1 MVNLNKQPIILS
13 LELSQRDG
21 TVSMSNRDGAEST
34 KTVHTSSR
42 GVDTVFPTISKIAEE
57 LSISPRSIELVAVSI
72 GPGGFTGLR
81 TSVAIAKMISFST
94 GATIIPVET
103 ALVTVASLKTDK
115 GFYYVLSGV
124 KHDAFWLSKIHLQ
137 TKERCCSASISCVAE
152 LEKSINEADGVFA
165 DSFAPEALP
174 ALCLNNDVPLFNSEP
189 NAQALLRLGRELYNS
204 GVSVDPL
211 KVSPLYPRE
220 PGAVR
225 MWKELRK
232 K

>member
-1 MVNLNKQPIILS
+1 LNKQPITLS

-34 KTVHTSSR
+34 KKVQTGSR
-42 GVDTVFPTISKIAEE
+42 GVDTVFPMISKIAEE

-94 GATIIPVET
+94 GATIVPIET
-103 ALVTVASLKTDK
+103 AIVIVASSKTDK
-115 GFYYVLSGV
+115 HLYYVLSGV
-124 KHDAFWLSKIHLQ
+124 KHDTFWLSKIHLEN
-137 TKERCCSASISCVAE
+137 KEWCCSASLSCVAE
-152 LEKSINEADGVFA
+152 LEKCINEADGVFA
-165 DSFAPEALP
+165 DSFAPEVLSS
-174 ALCLNNDVPLFNSEP
+174 LCLNNDVPLFNSEP

-204 GVSVDPL
+204 GVSIDPL
-211 KVSPLYPRE
+211 KISPLYPRE
-220 PGAVR
+220 PEAVR
-225 MWKELRK
+225 MWKELHK

>member
-1 MVNLNKQPIILS
+1 MTKHPIILS

-94 GATIIPVET
+94 GATIIPIET
-103 ALVTVASLKTDK
+103 ALVTVASSKTDNHL
-115 GFYYVLSGV
+115 YYVLSGV
-124 KHDAFWLSKIHLQ
+124 KHDTFWLSKIHLEN
-137 TKERCCSASISCVAE
+137 KEWCCSASLSCVAE
-152 LEKSINEADGVFA
+152 LERSINEAAGVFA
-165 DSFAPEALP
+165 DVFAPEVLST
-174 ALCLNNDVPLFNSEP
+174 LCLNNDVPLFNSAP
-189 NAQALLRLGRELYNS
+189 NAQALLRLGRERYNS
-204 GVSVDPL
+204 GASADPL

-220 PGAVR
+220 PEAVR
-225 MWKELRK
+225 VWKELHK

>member
-21 TVSMSNRDGAEST
+21 TVSMSNRDGAESA
-34 KTVHTSSR
+34 KTVHTGNR

-81 TSVAIAKMISFST
+81 TSIAIAKMISFST
-94 GATIIPVET
+94 GATIIPIET
-103 ALVTVASLKTDK
+103 ALVTVASSKTDK

-137 TKERCCSASISCVAE
+137 NKERCCSASISCVAE

-174 ALCLNNDVPLFNSEP
+174 TLCLNNDVPLFNSEP
-189 NAQALLRLGRELYNS
+189 NAQALLRLGRELYNG

-220 PGAVR
+220 PEAVR
-225 MWKELRK
+225 MWKELHK

>member
-1 MVNLNKQPIILS
+1 MVNPNKQPIILS

-21 TVSMSNRDGAEST
+21 TISMSNRDGAEST
-34 KTVHTSSR
+34 KTVHTGSR
-42 GVDTVFPTISKIAEE
+42 GVDRVFPTISKIAEE

-81 TSVAIAKMISFST
+81 TSIAIAKMISFST
-94 GATIIPVET
+94 GAAVIPIET
-103 ALVTVASLKTDK
+103 ALVTVASSKTDK

-137 TKERCCSASISCVAE
+137 TKEQCCSASISCVAE

-165 DSFAPEALP
+165 DPFAPEALP
-174 ALCLNNDVPLFNSEP
+174 TLCLNNDVPLFNSEP

-204 GVSVDPL
+204 GFSVDPL

-220 PGAVR
+220 PEAVR
-225 MWKELRK
+225 MWKELHK